1 MATIEVDE
9 AVKRSMS
16 FAARMADVTEG
27 ELSDLR
33 AMDGASVIARDKHC
47 AWPGGC
53 NRRPGHCDVHHVHH
67 VKHKKHVS
75 RARPDRKPSPP
86 VYRAAS
92 PIR

>member
-9 AVKRSMS
+9 AVKRSVS

-33 AMDGASVIARDKHC
+33 AIDGASVIARDKHC

-53 NRRPGHCDVHHVHH
+53 NRRPAHCDVHHV
-67 VKHKKHVS
+67 KHKNT
-75 RARPDRKPSPP
+75 
-86 VYRAAS
+86 
-92 PIR
+92 

>member
-9 AVKRSMS
+9 AVKRSVS

-33 AMDGASVIARDKHC
+33 AIRRVGHRPRQALRLARRLQ
-47 AWPGGC
+47 PPPRPL
-53 NRRPGHCDVHHVHH
+53 RRPPRQAQE
-67 VKHKKHVS
+67 HVS